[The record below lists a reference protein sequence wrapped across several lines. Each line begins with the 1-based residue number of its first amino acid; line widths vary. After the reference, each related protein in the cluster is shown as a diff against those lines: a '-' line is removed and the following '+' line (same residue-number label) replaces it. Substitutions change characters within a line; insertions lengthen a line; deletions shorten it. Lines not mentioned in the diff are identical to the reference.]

1 MHYLLKVLFPWVLTF
16 YFLNIFLIYIFLIF
30 SSGDFMCFQTKSSWD
45 FIVSWKIGYDGKRR
59 ICVLQCGIVHQVSV
73 TMCKHL
79 SLQFMKFFNVT
90 LLYNFWESVGNYYF
104 WMLRVIEFEFG
115 NLKFSP
121 WNNEINDQKPSRT
134 HNFNQEAFSNN
145 WMQPPTHRGR
155 ATIWSKAL
163 ETKRFKK

>member
-104 WMLRVIEFEFG
+104 WMLRWAHFLLEPRLGWHKNVSKFTVWTHVITWLHARET
-115 NLKFSP
+115 LK
-121 WNNEINDQKPSRT
+121 
-134 HNFNQEAFSNN
+134 
-145 WMQPPTHRGR
+145 
-155 ATIWSKAL
+155 L
-163 ETKRFKK
+163 